1 MPKDQNVT
9 GNQISAAR
17 MLAEISQKDLAERA
31 NVSVPTIKRMEG
43 SGNGF
48 LNSTNNVAAVITA
61 LEQAGIRFV
70 DDGQASAAGGPGVR
84 LLKSP
89 GEFDTDQSQT
99 VQYPEHLEPDAPT
112 GAGG

>member
-1 MPKDQNVT
+1 MSENFHVT
-9 GNQISAAR
+9 GRQIAAAR
-17 MLAEISQKDLAERA
+17 ALVGMGQVELAELAK
-31 NVSVPTIKRMEG
+31 VSAPTLRRMEASVSRAEG
-43 SGNGF
+43 MK
-48 LNSTNNVAAVITA
+48 NNVAAVVSA

-70 DDGQASAAGGPGVR
+70 DDGQTSAAGGPGVR

>member
-1 MPKDQNVT
+1 MSENSHVT
-9 GNQISAAR
+9 GRQIAAARALVGIGQVELAELAKISA
-17 MLAEISQKDLAERA
+17 
-31 NVSVPTIKRMEG
+31 PTLRRMEASVSRAEG
-43 SGNGF
+43 MK
-48 LNSTNNVAAVITA
+48 NNVAAVVSA

-70 DDGQASAAGGPGVR
+70 DDGQTSAAGGPGVR